1 MCQIL
6 VTKCQ
11 FEHKGKKCDFEFLDE
26 DRSAMC
32 PMSMELHTKHQQT
45 VINEQKDDIPAST
58 RCSRCKAYED
68 AIDAAYNV
76 AKEVMYT
83 PGYRAETPAPN
94 RPGPTVMSPSSF
106 QATSST
112 QQYQQAQPASFP
124 GYDNSNT
131 VASPASS
138 SGYDIKPRHFYN
150 SLSESSDSEQRSSHR
165 QAGSQ
170 PGSSHRSSDYGGQIE
185 LPSSSPYMSSSDDGG
200 RDSRKSSSASGHN
213 QGRQDAGT
221 KRKHAESSSSNRSSR
236 QSSSSHGS
244 NKPSSSKKPHKGQ
257 R

>member
-11 FEHKGKKCDFEFLDE
+11 FEHLGKKCDFEFLDE

-32 PMSMELHTKHQQT
+32 PMSIQLHINHQQT
-45 VINEQKDDIPAST
+45 VINEKKDDIPAST

-94 RPGPTVMSPSSF
+94 RPGPTAMSPSSF

-112 QQYQQAQPASFP
+112 QQYQQAQPAYFP
-124 GYDNSNT
+124 GYDSNT
-131 VASPASS
+131 AVASPAS

-165 QAGSQ
+165 HASSQ
-170 PGSSHRSSDYGGQIE
+170 PGGSSHRSSDYGGQIE
-185 LPSSSPYMSSSDDGG
+185 LPSSSPYMSSSSDDGG
-200 RDSRKSSSASGHN
+200 RDSRKSSSAGGHN
-213 QGRQDAGT
+213 HGRQDTGT
-221 KRKHAESSSSNRSSR
+221 KRKHSESSSSNRSSR
-236 QSSSSHGS
+236 HSSNSYGSH
-244 NKPSSSKKPHKGQ
+244 KPSSSKKPHKG
-257 R
+257 